1 MLIDFYGSECPHC
14 HNMEPLV
21 AQLEKEANVEVLRI
35 EVWHND
41 ENAKKMESYDK
52 GRCGGVP
59 FFMNTDTGAMIC
71 GEVPY
76 EDLGAWA
83 GVK

>member
-1 MLIDFYGSECPHC
+1 MLIDFYGLECPHC

-21 AQLEKEANVEVLRI
+21 ARLEKEANVKVDRI
-35 EVWHND
+35 EVWHNE
-41 ENAKKMESYDK
+41 ENAKKMEGYDK

-76 EDLGAWA
+76 EDLKSWA